1 MKRLK
6 GFKFAIY
13 PTLEQRVLLEKTFGC
28 TRFLYNKMLDDKI
41 QHYEQTKE
49 NLLLTPAKYKDAY
62 PFLKEVDCMALINT
76 QRNLERA
83 YRNFF
88 REERYGFPRWKS
100 KHKSKK
106 AYTTNMIHNNI
117 ELKDGFIKMPK
128 LKMVKIRQHRQI
140 PSDYQLKSVTISQKA
155 NGKYEASLLYEYEIS
170 VVQKKVEKVIGLDYA
185 QSCLYVDSEGS
196 SAQYPHYYIVWENR
210 LAKEQR
216 KLSHMKKNSHNWQ
229 RQRNKISE
237 IYEKIN
243 HQRRD
248 FLHKRS
254 KQIANVWDAVIVE
267 DLNMMELSKSLHL
280 GKNLMDNAYG
290 LFRNY
295 LAYKL
300 QDQGK
305 QLIRVDRYFA
315 SSKTCSAC
323 GNVRDAIAIDNRL
336 FHCPM
341 CGFQLDRDHNAAINL
356 KNEGRKLLLE
366 I

>member
-1 MKRLK
+1 
-6 GFKFAIY
+6 
-13 PTLEQRVLLEKTFGC
+13 
-28 TRFLYNKMLDDKI
+28 MLDDKI

-267 DLNMMELSKSLHL
+267 DLNMMELSKTLHL

-290 LFRNY
+290 LFRSY

-300 QDQGK
+300 EEQGK

-315 SSKTCSAC
+315 STKTCSAC
-323 GNVRDAIAIDNRL
+323 GSVLDTIAIEERT
-336 FHCPM
+336 FHCPA
-341 CGFQLDRDHNAAINL
+341 CGFELNRDHNAAINL
-356 KNEGRKLLLE
+356 KNEGAKLLLTV
-366 I
+366 